1 MSTSTNANTMESC
14 LEFASKIV
22 SNKKDQKEYAEALLE
37 CRQHPAYHL
46 QLKSGDII
54 PITSYPLMHWDNKG
68 WTTVKRKI
76 RVKKIKTAEE
86 LDEEADLDNWED
98 VEHYG
103 RVTYTN
109 VAPAYEHNGALFDIG
124 ARF

>member
-37 CRQHPAYHL
+37 CRQHPAYHV

-68 WTTVKRKI
+68 WNTVKRKI
-76 RVKKIKTAEE
+76 RVKKVKTAEE

-109 VAPAYEHNGALFDIG
+109 TAPAYEHNGALFDIG

>member
-1 MSTSTNANTMESC
+1 MESC

-37 CRQHPAYHL
+37 CRQHPAYHV

-68 WTTVKRKI
+68 WNTVKRKI

-109 VAPAYEHNGALFDIG
+109 TAPAYEHNGALFDIG